1 MQINQVQYPN
11 QKYKTQLCRHFITNG
26 NCALGARC
34 QFAHG
39 RQELRGNANGFQPN
53 SDFVMPQH
61 HQGALPVKVQPI
73 NPMIANYKTQLCK
86 HFNPQTGLCKNGV
99 TCTFAHGEQ
108 ELNQINPY
116 FQNQYM
122 QQQIVH
128 QQIKQQNQAQIQAE
142 LTQQI
147 LIMILT
153 NMEHVF
159 PDSQDIINLLRQ
171 GQEKAKQ
178 GDNQGASEIIK
189 LIIHDEQ
196 RTKEEK
202 QQYQQIYNNAQ
213 RHYDSKLKE
222 YLNQ

>member
-1 MQINQVQYPN
+1 MQANQVQFPN

-39 RQELRGNANGFQPN
+39 RQELRANANGFQPN
-53 SDFVMPQH
+53 SEFIMHQNP
-61 HQGALPVKVQPI
+61 QGALPLKVQPI

-108 ELNQINPY
+108 ELNQMNPY

-122 QQQIVH
+122 LMQ
-128 QQIKQQNQAQIQAE
+128 QQIKQQNQAQVQAE

-147 LIMILT
+147 LIMILS
-153 NMEHVF
+153 NMEHIF
-159 PDSQDIINLLRQ
+159 PGQLDIINVLKQ

>member
-1 MQINQVQYPN
+1 MQVNQAQFPN

-39 RQELRGNANGFQPN
+39 RQELRANANGFQPN
-53 SDFVMPQH
+53 SDFNI
-61 HQGALPVKVQPI
+61 HQNQQGSIPIKVQTV

-122 QQQIVH
+122 QQLMQ

-153 NMEHVF
+153 NMEHIF
-159 PDSQDIINLLRQ
+159 PGQQDIINILKQ

-178 GDNQGASEIIK
+178 GDNQSASEIIK
-189 LIIHDEQ
+189 QIIHDEQ

-222 YLNQ
+222 YLHQ

>member
-1 MQINQVQYPN
+1 MQANQVQFPN

-39 RQELRGNANGFQPN
+39 RQELRANANGFQPN
-53 SDFVMPQH
+53 SEFIMHQNPQV
-61 HQGALPVKVQPI
+61 APPLKVQPI

-86 HFNPQTGLCKNGV
+86 HFNPQTGQCKNGA

-108 ELNQINPY
+108 ELNQMNPY

-122 QQQIVH
+122 LMQ

-147 LIMILT
+147 LIMILS
-153 NMEHVF
+153 NMEHIF
-159 PDSQDIINLLRQ
+159 PGQQDIINVLKQ

>member
-1 MQINQVQYPN
+1 MQINQPQYPN

-39 RQELRGNANGFQPN
+39 RQELRTNPNGFQPN
-53 SDFVMPQH
+53 SEFNIPQNQ
-61 HQGALPVKVQPI
+61 QGTIPIKVQPV

-122 QQQIVH
+122 LMQ
-128 QQIKQQNQAQIQAE
+128 QQIKQQNQAQVQAD

-153 NMEHVF
+153 NMEHIF
-159 PDSQDIINLLRQ
+159 PGQQDIINLLKQ

-189 LIIHDEQ
+189 LIIHAEQ

>member
-1 MQINQVQYPN
+1 MYQNLQAQQPN
-11 QKYKTQLCRHFITNG
+11 SKYKTQLCRHFITIG
-26 NCALGARC
+26 SCALGTRC

-39 RQELRGNANGFQPN
+39 RQELRTNNQVMTNYIQPN
-53 SDFVMPQH
+53 MQQNNQVGTQNR
-61 HQGALPVKVQPI
+61 VQNI

-86 HFNPQTGLCKNGV
+86 HFNPQTGQCKNGS

-116 FQNQYM
+116 LQNQYM
-122 QQQIVH
+122 LMQK
-128 QQIKQQNQAQIQAE
+128 QIKQQNQATLQAE

-153 NMEHVF
+153 NMEAIF
-159 PDSQDIINLLRQ
+159 PGQNNILNLLRL

-178 GDNQGASEIIK
+178 GDNQTASEIIK
-189 LIIHDEQ
+189 QIIHDES

-202 QQYQQIYNNAQ
+202 SQYQLIYNNAQ
-213 RHYDSKLKE
+213 NHYNQKLKE
-222 YLNQ
+222 CNM

>member
-1 MQINQVQYPN
+1 MQVNQVQFPN

-39 RQELRGNANGFQPN
+39 RQELRANANVFQPN
-53 SDFVMPQH
+53 SDFMMPQQQ
-61 HQGALPVKVQPI
+61 QGTLPVKIQPI

-86 HFNPQTGLCKNGV
+86 HFNPQTGICKNGV

-122 QQQIVH
+122 QQIV
-128 QQIKQQNQAQIQAE
+128 QQQMKQQNQTQIQAE

-147 LIMILT
+147 VIMILI
-153 NMEHVF
+153 NMEHIF
-159 PDSQDIINLLRQ
+159 PDQQDIINQLRQ
-171 GQEKAKQ
+171 GQEKAKS